1 MTDCASLFSTS
12 NLVGAA
18 LQQAVEDRFPD
29 GECERVS
36 VSRFSPGPVTD
47 DETLERLVFA
57 PIHID
62 PATGRPTSQTFA
74 DAWSSD
80 LSVFRQERATREE
93 VALATEQMK
102 ARGLRKTPP
111 EMREVRGSMV
121 ARTEVIRAFLV
132 SAAEVRAF
140 RVYDTAEEETPHHA
154 SVFLTCFGRANMS
167 QKVVKKRLYEIFG
180 GRLKTVTEAV
190 P

>member
-1 MTDCASLFSTS
+1 MTDCASLFSSS

-18 LQQAVEDRFPD
+18 LQRAVEDRFPD

-36 VSRFSPGPVTD
+36 VSRFSPGPVAD
-47 DETLERLVFA
+47 DEALERLVFH

-93 VALATEQMK
+93 IALATAQMK

-111 EMREVRGSMV
+111 EVREVHGSMV
-121 ARTEVIRAFLV
+121 ARTGAIRAFLV
-132 SAAEVRAF
+132 PATDARAF
-140 RVYDTAEEETPHHA
+140 RVYDTAEEEKPHHV

-167 QKVVKKRLYEIFG
+167 PKAVKKRLYELFG
-180 GRLKTVTEAV
+180 GGLKAVTEAV
-190 P
+190 S